1 MVVSVYRPPN
11 TDIDYA
17 LDLCSKIKD
26 IVNTNRSAT
35 IWISGDLNLPDIDW
49 KTESIEGHQNSNAI
63 NTAFLSAFQEL
74 GLTQIVDFPTRLH
87 NTLDLFLTNRP
98 SMISNCTPLPG
109 VSDHEMILTISD
121 VQAKRLKP
129 VSRKI
134 LLWNKADIQ
143 NIRNYLSTFSS
154 NYLAS
159 VTINTPVE
167 EQWRIISRHLT
178 QTIDNLVPS
187 KMSTTRFN
195 QPWITR
201 QLKRLARKKSRSY
214 KKAKQSDDPRDWQQY
229 KTLKKQMQFDCRKTH
244 QKYVDDM
251 ICGDM
256 ANNPNKFWSY
266 IKSKRCDNTGV
277 ASLLS
282 DGKLHSDNFSKT
294 RLLDEQFS
302 SVFTRANTSS
312 LPNLGPS
319 PHPDI
324 QRFDVTEEG
333 VLKLLNNLNHHKASG
348 PDNIPTR
355 LLKEGATELSPIF
368 TLLFNSTLHQGQIP
382 TPWKQ
387 AHVAPVHKKNNRH
400 DPANF
405 RPISLTSVTCK
416 LIEHIIYSQII
427 NHLDSNGI
435 LTDRQFGFRKRHS
448 CETQLLITVQDLAQ
462 GLRDKQQ
469 IDAVILDFSKTFDK
483 VSHRHLLLK
492 LEHYGVRGPTLYWIG
507 DFLTNRTQRVMIE
520 GTLSEAAPVTSGVP
534 QGSVL
539 GPLLFLCYINDLPAC
554 VSSHIRLFADDCLL
568 YRTINAQHDTVIL
581 QEDLNILQQWKAKW
595 LMFLTPTNVRYLE

>member
-1 MVVSVYRPPN
+1 
-11 TDIDYA
+11 
-17 LDLCSKIKD
+17 
-26 IVNTNRSAT
+26 
-35 IWISGDLNLPDIDW
+35 
-49 KTESIEGHQNSNAI
+49 
-63 NTAFLSAFQEL
+63 
-74 GLTQIVDFPTRLH
+74 
-87 NTLDLFLTNRP
+87 
-98 SMISNCTPLPG
+98 
-109 VSDHEMILTISD
+109 
-121 VQAKRLKP
+121 
-129 VSRKI
+129 
-134 LLWNKADIQ
+134 
-143 NIRNYLSTFSS
+143 
-154 NYLAS
+154 
-159 VTINTPVE
+159 
-167 EQWRIISRHLT
+167 
-178 QTIDNLVPS
+178 
-187 KMSTTRFN
+187 
-195 QPWITR
+195 
-201 QLKRLARKKSRSY
+201 
-214 KKAKQSDDPRDWQQY
+214 
-229 KTLKKQMQFDCRKTH
+229 MQFDCRKTH

-282 DGKLHSDNFSKT
+282 DGKLHSDNISKT
-294 RLLDEQFS
+294 RLLNEQFS

-400 DPANF
+400 DPANY

-435 LTDRQFGFRKRHS
+435 LTDRQFGFRKGRS

-469 IDAVILDFSKTFDK
+469 IDAVILDFSKAFDK

-492 LEHYGVRGPTLYWIG
+492 LEHYGVRGPTLSWIG

-520 GTLSEAAPVTSGVP
+520 GTLSEAATVTSGVP

-581 QEDLNILQQWKAKW
+581 QEDLNILQQ
-595 LMFLTPTNVRYLE
+595 